1 MVFACISLNNLIFII
16 IITNLR
22 TTFLARVIAHIADG
36 KLSQVSVLNHCY
48 LSKDTSEVI
57 HDFMALLDYLFL
69 SVTYLSD
76 CKILSL
82 RHLLLFT
89 SLVIL

>member
-1 MVFACISLNNLIFII
+1 MTKSSQDGGSKMVFACISLNNLIFII

-57 HDFMALLDYLFL
+57 RRLYGSLGL
-69 SVTYLSD
+69 SFFIRY
-76 CKILSL
+76 ILVRL
-82 RHLLLFT
+82 
-89 SLVIL
+89 

>member
-57 HDFMALLDYLFL
+57 RRLYGSLGL
-69 SVTYLSD
+69 SFFIRY
-76 CKILSL
+76 ILVRL
-82 RHLLLFT
+82 
-89 SLVIL
+89 